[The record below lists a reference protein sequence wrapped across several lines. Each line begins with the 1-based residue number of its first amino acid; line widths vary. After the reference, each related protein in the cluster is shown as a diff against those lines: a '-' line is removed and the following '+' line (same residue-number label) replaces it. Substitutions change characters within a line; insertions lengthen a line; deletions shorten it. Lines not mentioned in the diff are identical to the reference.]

1 MFLQL
6 IHVFKVFFWRRK
18 ISIISPCCIVVKIFS
33 RGIAT
38 IMFFPCCLSRHR
50 LKPLSKSAKCHE
62 RAWHQLASASLQRS
76 FHSVDIFGIFHVI
89 PTLTSNPFQP
99 IQLIF
104 LLLTVSCIYNQSI
117 SVVSLQTV
125 LFVSDG
131 AHTMVN
137 RVSLCKLKMH
147 QRSTEHWLVTW
158 MLQTFGS
165 KLTVLNNLRETY

>member
-1 MFLQL
+1 MDCRKFSEVLMFSLCFYSSFMFL
-6 IHVFKVFFWRRK
+6 KYFFWRRK

-62 RAWHQLASASLQRS
+62 RAWHQLASALLQRS

-99 IQLIF
+99 IQLISCCLPWVVYTTN
-104 LLLTVSCIYNQSI
+104 LLLLYHFK
-117 SVVSLQTV
+117 
-125 LFVSDG
+125 LFCLSP
-131 AHTMVN
+131 MVPT
-137 RVSLCKLKMH
+137 L
-147 QRSTEHWLVTW
+147 W
-158 MLQTFGS
+158 
-165 KLTVLNNLRETY
+165 